1 MIPWLHITSLG
12 DSVVTLPA
20 AAAILLWLAA
30 GNAWRMAFWW
40 ALLFTSGLALVI
52 ATKVAFIGWGMGSPA
67 LDFTGISG
75 HATRATSVFP
85 VVLYLLLQRSAARVR
100 WLGVLLGLGFGILI
114 AISRVVLN
122 DHSISEA
129 VAGCVLG
136 TMVSVSFMWL
146 SRPLP
151 KPFLNR
157 WLIALSM
164 LVLLPTTHAEPAP
177 TNDWMNAVAMYLSG
191 RDKPYVRTWG
201 PLARPENV
209 QMDEGRDQ

>member
-1 MIPWLHITSLG
+1 MIPWQHITSLG

-20 AAAILLWLAA
+20 AAAILLWLVA

-40 ALLFTSGLALVI
+40 SALFTGGLVAVI
-52 ATKVAFIGWGMGSPA
+52 ITKVAFIGWGIGSPL

-75 HATRATSVFP
+75 HATRATAVLP
-85 VVLYLLLQRSAARVR
+85 VVFYLLLQRSPAQVR
-100 WLGVLLGLGFGILI
+100 WLGVSCGLAFGVLI

-122 DHSISEA
+122 DHSVSEA
-129 VAGCVLG
+129 VAGCILG
-136 TMVSVSFMWL
+136 SMVSIGFMWL

-157 WLIALSM
+157 WLIAASL

-177 TNDWMNAVAMYLSG
+177 TGDWMNAVALYLSG
-191 RDKPYVRTWG
+191 RDRPYVRTWG
-201 PLARPENV
+201 PLARPEHL
-209 QMDEGRDQ
+209 ELAPERDQ

>member
-1 MIPWLHITSLG
+1 MIPWQHITSLG
-12 DSVVTLPA
+12 DSVVTLPV

-52 ATKVAFIGWGMGSPA
+52 ATKVAFIGWGMGSPV

-129 VAGCVLG
+129 AAGCVLG
-136 TMVSVSFMWL
+136 TAVGVSFMWL

-157 WLIALSM
+157 WLVALSL

-209 QMDEGRDQ
+209 PMGEERDQ